1 MPNHPLLPYTS
12 AEPKQELFNALR
24 QHLGQAAASHHQLD
38 GRSATEQTLAAL
50 NIPPQALKWLPQT
63 TLLLVPDEGLF
74 TLVHVSAYSNLSSLF
89 GEERRRRP
97 LEDQLIITR
106 GVVGAYPNSFCG

>member
-1 MPNHPLLPYTS
+1 MR
-12 AEPKQELFNALR
+12 AF
-24 QHLGQAAASHHQLD
+24 
-38 GRSATEQTLAAL
+38 
-50 NIPPQALKWLPQT
+50 
-63 TLLLVPDEGLF
+63 F

-106 GVVGAYPNSFCG
+106 GVVGAYPNSFAGESSGYSAVIGADGGN